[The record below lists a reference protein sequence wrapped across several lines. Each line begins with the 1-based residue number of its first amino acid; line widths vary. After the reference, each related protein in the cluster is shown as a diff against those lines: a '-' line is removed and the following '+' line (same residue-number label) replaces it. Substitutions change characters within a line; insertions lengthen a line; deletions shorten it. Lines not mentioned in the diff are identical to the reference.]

1 MNFQPLDIEAA
12 STSSITAT
20 LVALAATT
28 VIHAGG
34 MTLAP
39 GTQLK
44 LTRAVLAAPTV
55 SLYLPWQYG
64 VDYDVI
70 GREAGGGLFAEQL
83 DVRDALRVQSRV
95 QWLIVSCGVFM
106 SFLLEQFWGVVVR
119 DSDGGRVSKV
129 RALGGW
135 EHVVTATEVGDI
147 GRVVAE
153 LVVGDGGEAEAL
165 ESRCVYIAGESMTYS
180 EFVDLV
186 ERCVG
191 VGGGEGNTLMDREL
205 WTTEELKSKSSEN
218 KSDKLLKYRVVFS
231 EDRGLAW
238 PVKGTYNERK
248 GMKMMGLEEYI
259 KQKVAGGT

>member
-1 MNFQPLDIEAA
+1 
-12 STSSITAT
+12 
-20 LVALAATT
+20 
-28 VIHAGG
+28 

-44 LTRAVLAAPTV
+44 LTRAVLATPTV

-70 GREAGGGLFAEQL
+70 GREAGGGLFTEQL
-83 DVRDALRVQSRV
+83 DVRDALRAQTRV
-95 QWLIVSCGVFM
+95 SWLIVSCGVFM
-106 SFLLEQFWGVVVR
+106 SFLFEQFWGVVVR
-119 DSDGGRVSKV
+119 DGDGGRVSKI

-153 LVVGDGGEAEAL
+153 LVVGEAEAVR
-165 ESRCVYIAGESMTYS
+165 SGRVYIAGESVTYS
-180 EFVDLV
+180 EFADLIK
-186 ERCVG
+186 RCA
-191 VGGGEGNTLMDREL
+191 GEGSSVMGREL
-205 WTTEELKSKSSEN
+205 WTTEALKRKSSEN
-218 KSDKLLKYRVVFS
+218 VNDKLLKYRVVFS

-238 PVKGTYNERK
+238 PVKGTYNERI

-259 KQKVAGGT
+259 KQKVVVGV